1 MKLVWILCNES
12 IAEEVREILDS
23 VPICGYTVWQGVLG
37 TSSGG
42 DAHWGDSVWPGKN
55 WAFMAVDEEGR
66 TSRLVSLLEGLKEHD
81 HARRAGLKA
90 FIQEV
95 REAV

>member
-1 MKLVWILCNES
+1 MKLIWILCNES

-42 DAHWGDSVWPGKN
+42 DAHWGDAVWPGKN
-55 WAFMAVDEEGR
+55 WAFMAVEEEVP
-66 TSRLVSLLEGLKEHD
+66 SDRLVALLGRMKEED
-81 HARRAGLKA
+81 HVRRAGLKV
-90 FIQEV
+90 FIQDV
-95 REAV
+95 REVL